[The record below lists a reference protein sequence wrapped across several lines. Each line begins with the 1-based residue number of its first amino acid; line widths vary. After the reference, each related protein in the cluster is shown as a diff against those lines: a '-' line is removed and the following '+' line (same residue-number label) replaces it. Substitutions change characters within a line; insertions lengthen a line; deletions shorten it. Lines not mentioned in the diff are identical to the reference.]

1 MNEHQHEN
9 HLATAS
15 ILTHASR
22 EKIWDALINPD
33 AIKQYMFGTTVTS
46 GWREGGS
53 ITWKGEFEGKPYE
66 DTGKILL
73 ADPEH
78 SLHYTHYSPLSGPD
92 TPENHH
98 TVKID
103 LTSEDKDTRITVTQ
117 DNNASENDRHHSEK
131 NWTTMLEGLK
141 KYLELGR

>member
-1 MNEHQHEN
+1 MQEHNPEN

-53 ITWKGEFEGKPYE
+53 ITW
-66 DTGKILL
+66 
-73 ADPEH
+73 
-78 SLHYTHYSPLSGPD
+78 
-92 TPENHH
+92 
-98 TVKID
+98 
-103 LTSEDKDTRITVTQ
+103 
-117 DNNASENDRHHSEK
+117 
-131 NWTTMLEGLK
+131 
-141 KYLELGR
+141 